1 MKNLIL
7 IRHAK
12 SNWDSPA
19 RDIERPLE
27 QRGVQDAHLVS
38 LYIHDILPKTY
49 LMFCSTAK
57 RATDT
62 ALIFAQNLNF
72 PIDSI
77 LFSDDFYTFDATE
90 LEKVIKSFDAATESV
105 ILFGHNA
112 AITNFVNKFGHISI
126 DNVPT
131 CGFVS
136 ISFDT
141 NCWSKIRNGKTNKI
155 IIPKDL
161 K

>member
-19 RDIERPLE
+19 KDVERPLE

-38 LYIHDILPKTY
+38 LHIYDILPKTY
-49 LMFCSTAK
+49 LMFSSTAK
-57 RATDT
+57 RAADT

-77 LFSDDFYTFDATE
+77 LFSDDFYTFEAKE
-90 LEKVIKSFDAATESV
+90 LEKVIKSLDTAIESV

-112 AITNFVNKFGHISI
+112 AITNFVNKFGNISI

-141 NCWSKIRNGKTNKI
+141 YCWNKIENGKTNKI
-155 IIPKDL
+155 VIPKDL